1 MVKLAKYLKPFAG
14 ILVLCVVLLYGQAMC
29 DLNLPNYMSDIVN
42 VGIQQGGVTGAAPEA
57 ISEKGFQLVKIFMTQ
72 AERERAERAYILVP
86 ASGTGAEHSD
96 LVKKYPLLE
105 SEDIYVLQKI
115 SETPALEKAFGMASW
130 TFINTMKAL
139 AEQNGQSLSAGGTD
153 VSAVDLERLY
163 TMLPT
168 LERLPQKALDAARA
182 QAEQNSEAMLLQT
195 GSVFARSFY
204 KELGVD
210 VGGLQNRYILNKG
223 LLMLLVAL
231 LGGTATVLVS
241 FFSSRISAGIA
252 RDLRRDVFNRVES
265 FSSSEFDRFSTAS
278 LITRTTN
285 DVTQVQMLLMLGIR
299 FLCYAPIMGI
309 GGIVMALRKSAS
321 MSWVIA
327 LAVLVLISLV
337 VTVFS
342 IALPKFKLIQK
353 LVDRLNLVSR
363 ENLSGLM
370 VIRAFGTQ
378 KFEKERFDKSN
389 RDLTE
394 TNLFVNRIMVFMM
407 PAMMLIMNGVSLLI
421 VWVGAHRISESA
433 MQVGDMIAFMQ
444 YAMQVIMSFLML
456 SFMFIMI
463 PRAAVSGDRIQEV
476 LAVRPS
482 IRDPENPCPFV
493 EEKRGWVEFQ
503 NVSFRYEGADEDV
516 LQDITFTARPG
527 QTTAFIGSTGSGKST
542 LINLIPRFYDVTR
555 GAVLVDGVDVRS
567 VTQHDLR
574 EQIGYI
580 PQKGVLISGTIASN
594 LRYGGRDA
602 SDEEL
607 ETAARVAQATEFI
620 SQKPEGLE
628 SHVSQGGSNV
638 SGGQKQRLAIA
649 RALVKKPAVYIFD
662 DSFSALDFK
671 TDAALRRALK
681 DYTGEST
688 VLIVAQRVSTIMK
701 ADQIIVLDNGKMVGI
716 GTHKELLK
724 SCPTYYE
731 IASSQLSKEEL
742 A

>member
-72 AERERAERAYILVP
+72 AERESAERAYVLVP

-105 SEDIYVLQKI
+105 SEDIYVLQKT
-115 SETPALEKAFGMASW
+115 SKNPALEKAFGMASW

-476 LAVRPS
+476 LATEPS
-482 IRDPENPCPFV
+482 IRDPESPCPFPQ
-493 EEKRGWVEFQ
+493 EKRGWVEFR

-516 LQDITFTARPG
+516 LHDVTFTAMPG

-542 LINLIPRFYDVTR
+542 LVNLIPRFYDVTR
-555 GAVLVDGVDVRS
+555 GAVLVGGADVRS

-574 EQIGYI
+574 EQIGYV

-594 LRYGGRDA
+594 LRYGGRNA
-602 SDEEL
+602 SDGEL
-607 ETAARVAQATEFI
+607 SVAARVSQAAEFI
-620 SQKPEGLE
+620 SQNPEGME
-628 SHVSQGGSNV
+628 SHISQGGSNV
-638 SGGQKQRLAIA
+638 SGGQKQRLSIA
-649 RALVKKPAVYIFD
+649 RALVKKPSIYIFD

-688 VLIVAQRVSTIMK
+688 VLIVAQRVSTILQ
-701 ADQIIVLDNGKMVGI
+701 ADQIIVLDNGKMVGS
-716 GTHKELLK
+716 GTHRELLK